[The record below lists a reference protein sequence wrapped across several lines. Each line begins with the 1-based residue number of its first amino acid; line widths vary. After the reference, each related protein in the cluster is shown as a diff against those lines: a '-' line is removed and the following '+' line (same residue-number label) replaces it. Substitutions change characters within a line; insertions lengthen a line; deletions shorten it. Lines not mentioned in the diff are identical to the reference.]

1 MQGQIQQANPSKS
14 GKTLSVQIG
23 GQWYTSKHFELQNM
37 VGQEITFTS
46 SVQEFPDG
54 GSCTWLNDYSASGAA
69 PTPADQAM
77 NQAMATQAPQR
88 PVAAPSPRP
97 NSRDKD
103 ATIGALAL
111 TKAVSGDAA
120 TVWGAFEFFYA
131 KLLAWQ
137 QGDADFDD
145 QIPF

>member
-1 MQGQIQQANPSKS
+1 MQGIIKATRWAKS
-14 GKTLSVQIG
+14 GNSLGVLINDTWYRTKNKELDGRTTLEII
-23 GQWYTSKHFELQNM
+23 FEPSPQK
-37 VGQEITFTS
+37 FD
-46 SVQEFPDG
+46 DG
-54 GSCTWLNDYSASGAA
+54 GVMYWINDYQEVGAST
-69 PTPADQAM
+69 TPADAAFDAAHAQA
-77 NQAMATQAPQR
+77 TQR

-131 KLLAWQ
+131 KLLTWQ